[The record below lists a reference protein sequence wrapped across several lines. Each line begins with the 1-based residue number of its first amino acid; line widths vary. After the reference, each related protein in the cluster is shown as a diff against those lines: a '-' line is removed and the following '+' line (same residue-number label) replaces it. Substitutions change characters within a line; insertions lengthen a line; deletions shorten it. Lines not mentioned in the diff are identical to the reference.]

1 MRRACND
8 EKLYTIA
15 KKLSYGEC
23 INSEWITQSKRSI
36 PLLPRL
42 QQTNRTSKPSY
53 YKILA
58 DHILENSKP
67 ILDLYSHPSETSRL
81 RKNDFENENLKIK
94 KEFIEGNN
102 EPVKKLENKSK
113 KLKSEVENNDTKTS
127 SEKSNILY
135 LANGYAVSSNFV
147 EGIFVTLYY
156 KLLLLF
162 LKSYFISSSKKNSY

>member
-1 MRRACND
+1 MRRAYND

-15 KKLSYGEC
+15 KKLSHGEC

-81 RKNDFENENLKIK
+81 RKNDFGNENLKIK
-94 KEFIEGNN
+94 KEFIEDNN

-113 KLKSEVENNDTKTS
+113 KLKSENENNDTKIST
-127 SEKSNILY
+127 EKSNILY

-147 EGIFVTLYY
+147 EGIFITIYY
-156 KLLLLF
+156 ILLLF
-162 LKSYFISSSKKNSY
+162 LKSCFILSSKKDSY